1 METAEAEPRSDQA
14 FHVPDVLFDRT
25 AQRITS
31 AVNCR
36 LLKD

>member
-14 FHVPDVLFDRT
+14 FHVPVIVFGRT
-25 AQRITS
+25 AWRITS

>member
-14 FHVPDVLFDRT
+14 FHVPMVLFDWT
-25 AQRITS
+25 ARRITS
-31 AVNCR
+31 TVNCR